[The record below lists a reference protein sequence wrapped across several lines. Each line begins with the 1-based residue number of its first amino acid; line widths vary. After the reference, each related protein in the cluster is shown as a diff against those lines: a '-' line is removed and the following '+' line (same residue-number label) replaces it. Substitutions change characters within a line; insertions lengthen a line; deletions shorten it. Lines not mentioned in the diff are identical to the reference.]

1 MLDTLLVQYNPDGSI
16 IYDNNIILSAGSSG
30 RLPFSYVEL
39 DLDYC
44 TNMFGTSPCTATDS
58 GDAKC
63 FNTFATCKDTA
74 NFSRAT
80 RTYRF
85 CSTSGGKVPVGLDA
99 IPCLV
104 GINITPAV
112 IDAGKGLGLRASCE
126 ITLRDFPH
134 SDIRIDLYVDGRTYI
149 PINQG
154 SFFGKFKARN
164 PYYNGR
170 VMRVYSGYLADDG
183 SFDILNF
190 EKRTYFLDGFDGID
204 ANGIVKITAKDILK
218 LAGDDRSVCPKPSVG
233 KINADINNSATTA
246 TLTPTGVGALDYP
259 ASGYIRIGSEV
270 CSFTRSGDVLT
281 IARGKKGTS
290 AVEHKLGDTV
300 QLCKEISG
308 ETVQNIVYDLLV
320 NFCGVYSGYL
330 DLINWNAEQTAYLTR
345 LYSALI
351 TAPTGVS
358 KLLTELCEQVG
369 ILLFWDEVKEKLI
382 LKSVRPNSLSETV
395 TDLTADYH
403 LLADSLK
410 LKDLNDE
417 RVNEA
422 WIYYGL
428 IDFTKNLEEEAN
440 YKLLYVAANVSD
452 QSTNK
457 NRDVRIK
464 KIFSRW
470 ITETASNAATELAQK
485 YLERYAVAPIEAN
498 FNLDAKDG
506 SLALADFVRINS
518 RQYQDF
524 YGNNQD
530 LLLQIVKRKE
540 ALVGT
545 TWAFTA
551 RQFAFSSNAN
561 PDRLVDIAVDT
572 LDLDLKAA
580 HDEQYAPARSGDVV
594 TITIKSGV
602 LVTASSTSLYALTNP
617 STWASGVI
625 VKLVIESGAIVAGR
639 GGDGGR
645 GGKVVV
651 LDSGGSPVASP
662 TMTDGFDGL
671 NGGRALLI
679 SYPLS
684 IVNNGVITV
693 GGGGGGGSGA
703 GWGSYFGARA
713 QSGNG
718 GGGGWPFGAA
728 GAAGQIAYDDSS
740 QADFSYSDGYTCY
753 SHSGNFGY
761 MSTSSAAQAHGGAY
775 RLNQA
780 DPYFGDGWASSDA
793 GGDGGNTLITQAS
806 DGGGSATAFGNMP
819 LTTSGGD
826 GGDAGDYYLVGNSY
840 VTWIAT
846 GTRYGAIV

>member
-16 IYDNNIILSAGSSG
+16 IYDNNVLLSAGSAG
-30 RLPFSYVEL
+30 RQPFSYVEL
-39 DLDYC
+39 DMDFC
-44 TNMFGTSPCTATDS
+44 ANVFGTAPCTATGS

-63 FNTFATCKDTA
+63 FNTFISCLDTP
-74 NFSRAT
+74 NFNNT
-80 RTYRF
+80 VKTYRF
-85 CSTSGGKVPVGLDA
+85 CATSSGKVPVGLDA

-112 IDAGKGLGLRASCE
+112 IDAGKGLGLRAQCE

-134 SDIRIDLYVDGRTYI
+134 SDIRIDPYVDGRTYI

-170 VMRVYSGYLADDG
+170 VMRVYSGYLEDDG
-183 SFDILNF
+183 SFDISNF

-233 KINADINNSATTA
+233 KINADITNSATTA
-246 TLTPTGVGALDYP
+246 TLTPSGVGALDYP

-281 IARGKKGTS
+281 LVRGLKGTS

-300 QLCKEISG
+300 QLCKNIAG
-308 ETVQNIVYDLLV
+308 QKVQDIVYDLLV
-320 NFCGVYSGYL
+320 NFCGVDGSYA

-351 TAPTGVS
+351 TAPVGVS

-369 ILLFWDEVKEKLI
+369 FLLFWDEINEKII
-382 LKSVRPNSLSETV
+382 LKSVRPNSSTETV
-395 TDLTADYH
+395 TDLTANYH

-417 RVNEA
+417 RVNEV
-422 WIYYGL
+422 WVYYGL
-428 IDFTKNLEEEAN
+428 IDFTKNLEEESN
-440 YKLLYVAANVSD
+440 YKLLYVGANVSD

-470 ITETASNAATELAQK
+470 ITETASNAAIELAQK
-485 YLERYAVAPIEAN
+485 YLGRYTLAPIEAN

-540 ALVGT
+540 VLVGT

-551 RQFAFSSNAN
+551 RQFAFSSNGN

-572 LDLDLKAA
+572 WDLDLKAA
-580 HDEQYAPARSGDVV
+580 HDEQHSPASAGDIVIV
-594 TITIKSGV
+594 TIKAGV
-602 LVTASSTSLYALTNP
+602 RVTASSTSLYALTNP
-617 STWASGVI
+617 STWAAGVI
-625 VKLVIESGAIVAGR
+625 VRLVIEPGAIVAGIAGNGAGHSLTIPYDYDATN
-639 GGDGGR
+639 GGD
-645 GGKVVV
+645 
-651 LDSGGSPVASP
+651 
-662 TMTDGFDGL
+662 
-671 NGGRALLI
+671 ALLADFPI
-679 SYPLS
+679 SIENLG
-684 IVNNGVITV
+684 II
-693 GGGGGGGSGA
+693 GGGGGGGGR
-703 GWGSYFGARA
+703 GD
-713 QSGNG
+713 G
-718 GGGGWPFGAA
+718 GGGGGAPY
-728 GAAGQIAYDDSS
+728 GIGGGNLVGLGTPSTNGGLTTGGTGGIYIPGQY
-740 QADFSYSDGYTCY
+740 
-753 SHSGNFGY
+753 
-761 MSTSSAAQAHGGAY
+761 
-775 RLNQA
+775 
-780 DPYFGDGWASSDA
+780 
-793 GGDGGNTLITQAS
+793 GGDGGGLGVNGQ
-806 DGGGSATAFGNMP
+806 DGVSSYGYTTGG
-819 LTTSGGD
+819 L
-826 GGDAGDYYLVGNSY
+826 AGDCIHGNSFI
-840 VTWIAT
+840 TWVAT

>member
-16 IYDNNIILSAGSSG
+16 IYDNNVLLSAGSAG
-30 RLPFSYVEL
+30 RQPFSYVEL
-39 DLDYC
+39 DMDFC
-44 TNMFGTSPCTATDS
+44 ANVFGTAPCTATGS

-63 FNTFATCKDTA
+63 FNTFISCLDTP
-74 NFSRAT
+74 NFNNT
-80 RTYRF
+80 VKTYRF
-85 CSTSGGKVPVGLDA
+85 CATSSGKVPVGLDA

-112 IDAGKGLGLRASCE
+112 IDAGEGLGLRAQCE

-134 SDIRIDLYVDGRTYI
+134 SDIRIDPYVDGRTYI

-170 VMRVYSGYLADDG
+170 VMRVYSGYLEDDG
-183 SFDILNF
+183 SFDISNF

-233 KINADINNSATTA
+233 KINADITNSATTA
-246 TLTPTGVGALDYP
+246 TLTPSGVGALDYP

-281 IARGKKGTS
+281 IARGKKGTI

-300 QLCKEISG
+300 QLCKNIAG
-308 ETVQNIVYDLLV
+308 QKVQDIVYDLLV
-320 NFCGVYSGYL
+320 NFCGVDGSYA

-351 TAPTGVS
+351 TAPVGVS

-369 ILLFWDEVKEKLI
+369 FLLFWDEINEKII
-382 LKSVRPNSLSETV
+382 LKSVRPNSSTETV
-395 TDLTADYH
+395 TDLTANYH

-417 RVNEA
+417 RVNEV
-422 WIYYGL
+422 WVYYGL
-428 IDFTKNLEEEAN
+428 IDFTKNLEEESN
-440 YKLLYVAANVSD
+440 YKLLYVGANVSD

-470 ITETASNAATELAQK
+470 ITETASNAAIELAQK
-485 YLERYAVAPIEAN
+485 YLGRYTLAPIEAN

-540 ALVGT
+540 VLVGT

-551 RQFAFSSNAN
+551 RQFAFSSNGN

-580 HDEQYAPARSGDVV
+580 HDEQHSPASAGDIVIV
-594 TITIKSGV
+594 TIKAGV
-602 LVTASSTSLYALTNP
+602 RVTASSTSLYALTNP
-617 STWASGVI
+617 STWAAGV
-625 VKLVIESGAIVAGR
+625 VVRLVIEPGAIVAGR

-645 GGKVVV
+645 GGYAYTVWSEANEYTILYYGDGEDGEK
-651 LDSGGSPVASP
+651 GGS
-662 TMTDGFDGL
+662 
-671 NGGRALLI
+671 ALHAQ
-679 SYPLS
+679 YPLS
-684 IVNNGVITV
+684 IENNGSIFV
-693 GGGGGGGSGA
+693 GGGGGGGSGGLITFSLA
-703 GWGSYFGARA
+703 GWGSV
-713 QSGNG
+713 SGCG
-718 GGGGWPFGAA
+718 GGGAWPLGSGGLFGRIDSTGTLSADYVDYR
-728 GAAGQIAYDDSS
+728 GNDMYVGNSGQDASVS
-740 QADFSYSDGYTCY
+740 T
-753 SHSGNFGY
+753 FGV
-761 MSTSSAAQAHGGAY
+761 GGVSRSVGVY
-775 RLNQA
+775 VT
-780 DPYFGDGWASSDA
+780 GE
-793 GGDGGNTLITQAS
+793 GGDGGDYDTCSQ
-806 DGGGSATAFGNMP
+806 G
-819 LTTSGGD
+819 SGGNSWSGAFQVYPGNAGN
-826 GGDAGDYYLVGNSY
+826 GGDAGDYAINGNSY
-840 VTWIAT
+840 ITWVAT
-846 GTRYGAIV
+846 GTRYGVIV

>member
-16 IYDNNIILSAGSSG
+16 IYDNNVLLSAGSAG
-30 RLPFSYVEL
+30 RQPFSYVEL
-39 DLDYC
+39 DMDFC
-44 TNMFGTSPCTATDS
+44 ANVFGTAPCTATGS

-63 FNTFATCKDTA
+63 FNTFISCQDQT
-74 NFSRAT
+74 NFSNT
-80 RTYRF
+80 VKTYRF

-112 IDAGKGLGLRASCE
+112 IDAGKGLGLRAQCE

-134 SDIRIDLYVDGRTYI
+134 SDIRIDPYVDGRTYI

-170 VMRVYSGYLADDG
+170 VMRVYSGYLEDDG
-183 SFDILNF
+183 SFDISNF

-233 KINADINNSATTA
+233 KINADINNSATTI
-246 TLTPTGVGALDYP
+246 TLTPSGVGALDYP

-270 CSFTRSGDVLT
+270 CSFTRSSDVLT
-281 IARGKKGTS
+281 IVRGLKGT
-290 AVEHKLGDTV
+290 AATTHKLGDTV
-300 QLCKEISG
+300 QLCKDIVG
-308 ETVQNIVYDLLV
+308 QTVQDIVYDLLV
-320 NFCGVYSGYL
+320 NYCGVDSGY
-330 DLINWNAEQTAYLTR
+330 INMADWNAEQTAYLTR

-351 TAPTGVS
+351 TAPVGVS

-369 ILLFWDEVKEKLI
+369 ILLFWDEINEELI
-382 LKSVRPNSLSETV
+382 LKSVRPNSVSETV

-410 LKDLNDE
+410 LKDLNDD
-417 RVNEA
+417 RVNEV
-422 WIYYGL
+422 WVYYGL
-428 IDFTKNLEEEAN
+428 IDFTKNLEEESN
-440 YKLLYVAANVSD
+440 YKLLYVGANVSD

-470 ITETASNAATELAQK
+470 IIETASRAAVELAQK
-485 YLERYAVAPIEAN
+485 YLERYALAPVEAN

-524 YGNNQD
+524 YGNNLD
-530 LLLQIVKRKE
+530 LLMQITKRKE

-561 PDRLVDIAVDT
+561 PDRIVDIAVDT
-572 LDLDLKAA
+572 WDLDLKAA
-580 HDEQYAPARSGDVV
+580 HDDIYSPASAGDIVIV
-594 TITIKSGV
+594 TIKAGV
-602 LVTASSTSLYALTNP
+602 LVSASTTSLYALTNP
-617 STWASGVI
+617 STWAAGVI
-625 VKLVIESGAIVAGR
+625 VRLVIEPGAIVAGR

-645 GGKVVV
+645 GGYAYTVWSEANKYTIINY
-651 LDSGGSPVASP
+651 DDGEDGEKGGS
-662 TMTDGFDGL
+662 
-671 NGGRALLI
+671 ALHAQ
-679 SYPLS
+679 YPLS
-684 IVNNGVITV
+684 IENNGSIFV
-693 GGGGGGGSGA
+693 GGGGGGGSGGLITFSLA
-703 GWGSYFGARA
+703 GWEAV
-713 QSGNG
+713 SGCG
-718 GGGGWPFGAA
+718 GGGAWPLGSGGLFGRIDSTGTLSADYVDYR
-728 GAAGQIAYDDSS
+728 GNEMYVGNSGQDASVS
-740 QADFSYSDGYTCY
+740 T
-753 SHSGNFGY
+753 FGVGGV
-761 MSTSSAAQAHGGAY
+761 SRNVHGGVHVT
-775 RLNQA
+775 
-780 DPYFGDGWASSDA
+780 GE
-793 GGDGGNTLITQAS
+793 
-806 DGGGSATAFGNMP
+806 
-819 LTTSGGD
+819 GGD
-826 GGDAGDYYLVGNSY
+826 GGDYDTGSQGSGANSWSGAFQVYAGNAGNGGNAGDYAVNGNSY
-840 VTWIAT
+840 ITWVAT

>member
-16 IYDNNIILSAGSSG
+16 IYDNNISTGSSG
-30 RLPFSYVEL
+30 RQPFSYVEL
-39 DLDYC
+39 DMDFC
-44 TNMFGTSPCTATDS
+44 TNVFSTSPCTATGS

-63 FNTFATCKDTA
+63 FNTFISCLDTP
-74 NFSRAT
+74 NFNNT
-80 RTYRF
+80 VKTYRF

-134 SDIRIDLYVDGRTYI
+134 SDIRIDPYVDGRTYI

-204 ANGIVKITAKDILK
+204 ASGIVKITAKDILK

-233 KINADINNSATTA
+233 KINADINNSATTV
-246 TLTPTGVGALDYP
+246 TMTPTGVGALDYP

-281 IARGKKGTS
+281 IVRGLKGT
-290 AVEHKLGDTV
+290 AATEHKSGDTV
-300 QLCKEISG
+300 QLCQEYAG
-308 ETVQNIVYDLLV
+308 QTVQNIVYDLLV
-320 NFCGVYSGYL
+320 NFCGIDGGYL

-369 ILLFWDEVKEKLI
+369 FLLFWDEVKEKLI
-382 LKSVRPNSLSETV
+382 LKSVRPNSASETV

-428 IDFTKNLEEEAN
+428 IDFTKNLEEESN
-440 YKLLYVAANVSD
+440 YKLLYVGANVSD

-470 ITETASNAATELAQK
+470 ITETASNAAIELAQK
-485 YLERYAVAPIEAN
+485 YLGRYAVAPIEAN

-551 RQFAFSSNAN
+551 RQFAFSSNGN
-561 PDRLVDIAVDT
+561 PDRIVDIAVDT

-580 HDEQYAPARSGDVV
+580 HDALYSPAISGDVV
-594 TITIKSGV
+594 IVTIKAGV
-602 LVTASSTSLYALTNP
+602 LVSASTTSLYALTNP
-617 STWASGVI
+617 STWAAGVI
-625 VKLVIESGAIVAGR
+625 VKLVIESGAIVAGL

-645 GGKVVV
+645 GGYAYTVWSEANEYTIVYYGDGEDGEK
-651 LDSGGSPVASP
+651 GGS
-662 TMTDGFDGL
+662 
-671 NGGRALLI
+671 ALHAQ
-679 SYPLS
+679 YPLS
-684 IVNNGVITV
+684 IENNGSIFV
-693 GGGGGGGSGA
+693 GGGGGGGSGGLITFSA
-703 GWGSYFGARA
+703 AAWRSLSGS
-713 QSGNG
+713 G
-718 GGGGWPFGAA
+718 GGGGWPLGSGGLWGKIDSTGTISADYANAYTDDMYVGNSGQDASLSTFG
-728 GAAGQIAYDDSS
+728 
-740 QADFSYSDGYTCY
+740 T
-753 SHSGNFGY
+753 
-761 MSTSSAAQAHGGAY
+761 GGAS
-775 RLNQA
+775 R
-780 DPYFGDGWASSDA
+780 DISGSIIGA
-793 GGDGGNTLITQAS
+793 GGTGGDYDTGS
-806 DGGGSATAFGNMP
+806 GGSGANSWSGAFQVYNGNA
-819 LTTSGGD
+819 GN
-826 GGDAGDYYLVGNSY
+826 GGDAGDYAVNGNSY
-840 VTWIAT
+840 ITWVAT

>member
-1 MLDTLLVQYNPDGSI
+1 MDFCANV
-16 IYDNNIILSAGSSG
+16 
-30 RLPFSYVEL
+30 
-39 DLDYC
+39 
-44 TNMFGTSPCTATDS
+44 FGTAPCTATGS

-63 FNTFATCKDTA
+63 FNTFISCLDTP
-74 NFSRAT
+74 NFNNT
-80 RTYRF
+80 VKTYRF
-85 CSTSGGKVPVGLDA
+85 CATSSGKVPVGLDA

-112 IDAGKGLGLRASCE
+112 IDAGKGLGLRAQCE

-134 SDIRIDLYVDGRTYI
+134 SDIRIDPYVDGRTYI

-170 VMRVYSGYLADDG
+170 VMRVYSGYLEDDG

-233 KINADINNSATTA
+233 KINADINNSATTI

-270 CSFTRSGDVLT
+270 CSFTRSSDVLT
-281 IARGKKGTS
+281 IVRGLKGT
-290 AVEHKLGDTV
+290 AATTHKLGDTV
-300 QLCKEISG
+300 QLCKDIVG
-308 ETVQNIVYDLLV
+308 QTVQDIVYDLLV
-320 NFCGVYSGYL
+320 NYCGVDSGY
-330 DLINWNAEQTAYLTR
+330 INMADWNAEQTAYLTR

-351 TAPTGVS
+351 TAPTGAS

-369 ILLFWDEVKEKLI
+369 ILLFWDEVNEELI
-382 LKSVRPNSLSETV
+382 LKSVRPNSVSETV

-417 RVNEA
+417 RVNET

-428 IDFTKNLEEEAN
+428 IDFTKNLEEESN
-440 YKLLYVAANVSD
+440 YKLLYVGANVSD

-470 ITETASNAATELAQK
+470 ITETASNAAIELAQK
-485 YLERYAVAPIEAN
+485 YLERYTLAPIEAN

-540 ALVGT
+540 VLVGT

-551 RQFAFSSNAN
+551 RQFAFSSNGN
-561 PDRLVDIAVDT
+561 PDRIVDIAVDT

-580 HDEQYAPARSGDVV
+580 HDALYSPAISGDVV
-594 TITIKSGV
+594 IVTIKAGV
-602 LVTASSTSLYALTNP
+602 LVSASTTSLYALTNP
-617 STWASGVI
+617 STWAAGVI
-625 VKLVIESGAIVAGR
+625 VRLVIESGAIVVGR

-645 GGKVVV
+645 GGYAYTVWSEANEYTITYYDDGEDGEK
-651 LDSGGSPVASP
+651 GGS
-662 TMTDGFDGL
+662 
-671 NGGRALLI
+671 ALHAQ
-679 SYPLS
+679 YPLS
-684 IVNNGVITV
+684 IENNGSIFV
-693 GGGGGGGSGA
+693 GGGGGGGSGGLITFSLA
-703 GWGSYFGARA
+703 GWGAV
-713 QSGNG
+713 SGCG
-718 GGGGWPFGAA
+718 GGGAWPLGSGGLWGRIDSTGTLSADYVDAYGNDMYVGNSGQDASVSTFGV
-728 GAAGQIAYDDSS
+728 
-740 QADFSYSDGYTCY
+740 
-753 SHSGNFGY
+753 
-761 MSTSSAAQAHGGAY
+761 GGVS
-775 RLNQA
+775 RSVGV
-780 DPYFGDGWASSDA
+780 FVTGE
-793 GGDGGNTLITQAS
+793 GGDGGDYDT
-806 DGGGSATAFGNMP
+806 GSQG
-819 LTTSGGD
+819 SGGNSWSGAFQVYPGNPGN
-826 GGDAGDYYLVGNSY
+826 GGDAGDYAVNGNSY
-840 VTWIAT
+840 ITWIAT

>member
-1 MLDTLLVQYNPDGSI
+1 MTANRQ
-16 IYDNNIILSAGSSG
+16 
-30 RLPFSYVEL
+30 PFSYAEL

-44 TNMFGTSPCTATDS
+44 ANVFGTSPCTATGS

-63 FNTFATCKDTA
+63 FNTFISCQDTP
-74 NFSRAT
+74 NFNNT
-80 RTYRF
+80 VKTYRF

-104 GINITPAV
+104 GINVTPAV

-134 SDIRIDLYVDGRTYI
+134 SDIRIDPYVDGRTYI

-170 VMRVYSGYLADDG
+170 VMRVYSGYLEDDG
-183 SFDILNF
+183 SFDISNF

-233 KINADINNSATTA
+233 KINADISNSATTA

-270 CSFTRSGDVLT
+270 CSFTRSSDVLT
-281 IARGKKGTS
+281 IVRGLKGTS
-290 AVEHKLGDTV
+290 ATEHKLGDTV
-300 QLCKEISG
+300 QLCKEYVG
-308 ETVQNIVYDLLV
+308 QTVQDIVYDLLV
-320 NFCGVYSGYL
+320 NFCGVDSGY
-330 DLINWNAEQTAYLTR
+330 INMADWDAEQTAYLTR
-345 LYSALI
+345 LYSALL

-369 ILLFWDEVKEKLI
+369 ILLFWDEVNEELI
-382 LKSVRPNSLSETV
+382 LKSVRPNSVSETV

-417 RVNEA
+417 RVNET

-428 IDFTKNLEEEAN
+428 IDFTKNLEEESN
-440 YKLLYVAANVSD
+440 YKLLYVGANVSD

-551 RQFAFSSNAN
+551 RQFAFSSSAVVPRN
-561 PDRLVDIAVDT
+561 VDIAVNT
-572 LDLDLKAA
+572 VDLDLKAA
-580 HDEQYAPARSGDVV
+580 HDESYSPASSGDVV

-602 LVTASSTSLYALTNP
+602 LVTASTTSLYAITNP
-617 STWASGVI
+617 NTWAAGVI
-625 VKLVIESGAIVAGR
+625 VRLVIESGAIVAGR

-645 GGKVVV
+645 GGYAYTEGTGPTVVYYG
-651 LDSGGSPVASP
+651 DGDDGEKGGS
-662 TMTDGFDGL
+662 
-671 NGGRALLI
+671 ALHI
-679 SYPLS
+679 QFALS
-684 IVNNGVITV
+684 IENNGSIFV
-693 GGGGGGGSGA
+693 GGGGGGGSGGLITFSAA
-703 GWGSYFGARA
+703 GWRSLSGS
-713 QSGNG
+713 G
-718 GGGGWPFGAA
+718 GGGAWP
-728 GAAGQIAYDDSS
+728 
-740 QADFSYSDGYTCY
+740 
-753 SHSGNFGY
+753 
-761 MSTSSAAQAHGGAY
+761 
-775 RLNQA
+775 L
-780 DPYFGDGWASSDA
+780 
-793 GGDGGNTLITQAS
+793 GDGGLWGRIDSTGTISADYANAYSDDMYVGNSGQDASLSTFGTGGASRDISGLIIGA
-806 DGGGSATAFGNMP
+806 GGT
-819 LTTSGGD
+819 GGD
-826 GGDAGDYYLVGNSY
+826 YDTGSSGSGANSWSGAFQFYPGNAGNGGDAGDYAVNGNSY
-840 VTWIAT
+840 ITWVAT

>member
-30 RLPFSYVEL
+30 RQPFSYVEL
-39 DLDYC
+39 DLDFC
-44 TNMFGTSPCTATDS
+44 ANVFGSAPCTAS
-58 GDAKC
+58 GTGNAKC
-63 FNTFATCKDTA
+63 FNTFISCLDTA
-74 NFSRAT
+74 NFSST
-80 RTYRF
+80 VKTYRF
-85 CSTSGGKVPVGLDA
+85 CSISGGKVPVGLDA

-134 SDIRIDLYVDGRTYI
+134 SDIRIDPYVDGRTYI

-204 ANGIVKITAKDILK
+204 ASGIVKITAKDILK

-233 KINADINNSATTA
+233 KINADINNSATTV
-246 TLTPTGVGALDYP
+246 TMTPTGVGALDYP

-281 IARGKKGTS
+281 IVRGLKGT
-290 AVEHKLGDTV
+290 AATEHKSGDTV
-300 QLCKEISG
+300 QLCQEYAG
-308 ETVQNIVYDLLV
+308 QTVQNIVYDLLV
-320 NFCGVYSGYL
+320 NFCGIDGGYL

-345 LYSALI
+345 LYSALL

-369 ILLFWDEVKEKLI
+369 ILLFWDEVNEKLI

-428 IDFTKNLEEEAN
+428 IDFTKNLEEESN
-440 YKLLYVAANVSD
+440 YKLLYVGANVSD

-457 NRDVRIK
+457 NRDIRIK

-470 ITETASNAATELAQK
+470 IIETAKSAARELANK
-485 YLERYAVAPIEAN
+485 YLERFAVAPVEVN
-498 FNLDAKDG
+498 FSLDAKDG

-551 RQFAFSSNAN
+551 RQFAFSNGYEPRDVYISAN
-561 PDRLVDIAVDT
+561 KFDLNLKTEHDLQYGTPASAGDIVNIII
-572 LDLDLKAA
+572 
-580 HDEQYAPARSGDVV
+580 E
-594 TITIKSGV
+594 SGV
-602 LVTASSTSLYALTNP
+602 LVSSTSTATYALVNP
-617 STWASGVI
+617 NTWASGVI
-625 VKLVIESGAIVAGR
+625 INLIIESGAIVAGR
-639 GGDGGR
+639 GGTGGTGSIYGSGNGSNGNDGG
-645 GGKVVV
+645 VAF
-651 LDSGGSPVASP
+651 LMQSP
-662 TMTDGFDGL
+662 
-671 NGGRALLI
+671 I
-679 SYPLS
+679 S
-684 IVNNGVITV
+684 VENNGVISGGA
-693 GGGGGGGSGA
+693 GGGGGGGGGKDGFLA
-703 GWGSYFGARA
+703 GLGG
-713 QSGNG
+713 G
-718 GGGGWPFGAA
+718 GGGGWPYGSGGLGGDYGYGA
-728 GAAGQIAYDDSS
+728 
-740 QADFSYSDGYTCY
+740 
-753 SHSGNFGY
+753 SGNDGSIA
-761 MSTSSAAQAHGGAY
+761 STNGGA
-775 RLNQA
+775 
-780 DPYFGDGWASSDA
+780 GGA
-793 GGDGGNTLITQAS
+793 GGRS
-806 DGGGSATAFGNMP
+806 S
-819 LTTSGGD
+819 SGGD
-826 GGDAGDYYLVGNSY
+826 FGQGGAGGTGGDIGQIGLVGGTGAGEDFGFGGTGGALGDAIHGNSY
-840 VTWIAT
+840 ITWITT

>member
-30 RLPFSYVEL
+30 RQPFSYVEL
-39 DLDYC
+39 DMDFC
-44 TNMFGTSPCTATDS
+44 TNVFSTSPCTATGS

-63 FNTFATCKDTA
+63 FNTFISCQDTP
-74 NFSRAT
+74 NFNNT
-80 RTYRF
+80 VKTYRF

-134 SDIRIDLYVDGRTYI
+134 SDIRIDPYVDGRTYI

-170 VMRVYSGYLADDG
+170 VMRVYSGYLSSDG
-183 SFDILNF
+183 SFNIANF

-204 ANGIVKITAKDILK
+204 ASGIVKITAKDILK

-259 ASGYIRIGSEV
+259 SSGYIRIGSEV

-281 IARGKKGTS
+281 IVRGLKGT
-290 AVEHKLGDTV
+290 AATEHKSGDTV
-300 QLCKEISG
+300 QLCQEYAG
-308 ETVQNIVYDLLV
+308 QTVQNIVYDLLV
-320 NFCGVYSGYL
+320 NFCGIDGGYL

-369 ILLFWDEVKEKLI
+369 FLLFWDEVNEKLI

-428 IDFTKNLEEEAN
+428 IDFTKNLEEESN
-440 YKLLYVAANVSD
+440 YKLLYVGANVSD

-470 ITETASNAATELAQK
+470 ITETASSAARELSQK

-524 YGNNQD
+524 YGNNLD
-530 LLLQIVKRKE
+530 LLMQITKRKE

-551 RQFAFSSNAN
+551 RQFAFSSNGN
-561 PDRLVDIAVDT
+561 PDRIVDIAVDT
-572 LDLDLKAA
+572 WDLDLKAA
-580 HDEQYAPARSGDVV
+580 HDDIYSPASAGDIVIV
-594 TITIKSGV
+594 TIKAGV
-602 LVTASSTSLYALTNP
+602 LVSASTTSLYALTNP
-617 STWASGVI
+617 NTWAAGVVI
-625 VKLVIESGAIVAGR
+625 RLVIESGAIVAGR

-645 GGKVVV
+645 GGYAYTVWSEANEYTVVYYG
-651 LDSGGSPVASP
+651 DGEDGEKGGS
-662 TMTDGFDGL
+662 
-671 NGGRALLI
+671 ALHAQ
-679 SYPLS
+679 YPLS
-684 IVNNGVITV
+684 IENNGSIFV
-693 GGGGGGGSGA
+693 GGGGGGGSGGLITFSA
-703 GWGSYFGARA
+703 AAWRSLSGS
-713 QSGNG
+713 G
-718 GGGGWPFGAA
+718 GGGAWPLGSGGLWGKIDSTGTISADYANAYTDDMYVGNSGQDASLSTFG
-728 GAAGQIAYDDSS
+728 
-740 QADFSYSDGYTCY
+740 T
-753 SHSGNFGY
+753 
-761 MSTSSAAQAHGGAY
+761 GGAS
-775 RLNQA
+775 RDISGSIIGA
-780 DPYFGDGWASSDA
+780 GGA
-793 GGDGGNTLITQAS
+793 GGDYDT
-806 DGGGSATAFGNMP
+806 GSI
-819 LTTSGGD
+819 GGD
-826 GGDAGDYYLVGNSY
+826 GNGWTGAFQVYNGIAGNGGDAGDYAVNGNSY
-840 VTWIAT
+840 ITWVET

>member
-16 IYDNNIILSAGSSG
+16 IYDNNALLSAGSAG
-30 RLPFSYVEL
+30 RQPFSYVEL
-39 DLDYC
+39 DMDFC
-44 TNMFGTSPCTATDS
+44 ANVFGTSPCTATGS

-63 FNTFATCKDTA
+63 FNTFISCLDTP
-74 NFSRAT
+74 NFNNT
-80 RTYRF
+80 VKTYRF
-85 CSTSGGKVPVGLDA
+85 CATSSGKVPVGLDA

-112 IDAGKGLGLRASCE
+112 IDTGKGLGLRAQCE

-134 SDIRIDLYVDGRTYI
+134 SDIRIDPYVDGRTYI

-170 VMRVYSGYLADDG
+170 VMRVYSGYLEDDG
-183 SFDILNF
+183 SFDISNF

-233 KINADINNSATTA
+233 KINADINNSATTI
-246 TLTPTGVGALDYP
+246 TLTPSGVGALDYP

-281 IARGKKGTS
+281 LVRGLKGTS
-290 AVEHKLGDTV
+290 AVGHKLGDTV
-300 QLCKEISG
+300 QLCKSITG
-308 ETVQNIVYDLLV
+308 QKVQDIVYDLLV
-320 NFCGVYSGYL
+320 NFCGVNASY
-330 DLINWNAEQTAYLTR
+330 INMADWNAEQTAYLTR

-351 TAPTGVS
+351 TAPTGAS

-369 ILLFWDEVKEKLI
+369 ILLFWDEVSEELI
-382 LKSVRPNSLSETV
+382 LKSVRPNSVSETV

-417 RVNEA
+417 RVNEV
-422 WIYYGL
+422 WVYYGL
-428 IDFTKNLEEEAN
+428 IDFTKNLEEESN
-440 YKLLYVAANVSD
+440 YKLLYVGANVSD

-485 YLERYAVAPIEAN
+485 YLERYALAPVEAN

-540 ALVGT
+540 VLVGT

-551 RQFAFSSNAN
+551 RQFAFSSNGN

-572 LDLDLKAA
+572 WDLDLKAA
-580 HDEQYAPARSGDVV
+580 HDEHHSPAISGDVV
-594 TITIKSGV
+594 IVTIKAGV
-602 LVTASSTSLYALTNP
+602 FVSASDTSLYALTNP
-617 STWASGVI
+617 STWAAGVI
-625 VKLVIESGAIVAGR
+625 VRLVIEPGAIVAGR
-639 GGDGGR
+639 GGDGGD
-645 GGKVVV
+645 GGIVFGSTVAPTAGDDGGNSI
-651 LDSGGSPVASP
+651 LAAYAISIDNGGIISGGS
-662 TMTDGFDGL
+662 
-671 NGGRALLI
+671 
-679 SYPLS
+679 
-684 IVNNGVITV
+684 
-693 GGGGGGGSGA
+693 GGGGGSG
-703 GWGSYFGARA
+703 GAVSRSFA
-713 QSGNG
+713 KIVYCDGAG
-718 GGGGWPFGAA
+718 GGGGWPYGVA
-728 GAAGQIAYDDSS
+728 GASTLTTSGGTVISGGLTNATNATKTINGTGGNGAVVNK
-740 QADFSYSDGYTCY
+740 SYV
-753 SHSGNFGY
+753 
-761 MSTSSAAQAHGGAY
+761 
-775 RLNQA
+775 
-780 DPYFGDGWASSDA
+780 GD
-793 GGDGGNTLITQAS
+793 GGDGGNSYAQNGAAGADAAIIGNNGGTGLAQTGAN
-806 DGGGSATAFGNMP
+806 GGSA
-819 LTTSGGD
+819 GD
-826 GGDAGDYYLVGNSY
+826 CIHGNSFI
-840 VTWIAT
+840 TWVAT

>member
-16 IYDNNIILSAGSSG
+16 IYDNNVLLSAGSAG
-30 RLPFSYVEL
+30 RQPFSYVEL
-39 DLDYC
+39 DMDFC
-44 TNMFGTSPCTATDS
+44 ANVFGTSPCTATGS

-63 FNTFATCKDTA
+63 FNTFISCQDTP
-74 NFSRAT
+74 NFNNT
-80 RTYRF
+80 VKTYRF

-99 IPCLV
+99 IPCLT

-134 SDIRIDLYVDGRTYI
+134 SDIRIDPYVDGRTYI

-170 VMRVYSGYLADDG
+170 VMRVYSGYLSSDG
-183 SFDILNF
+183 SFNIANF

-204 ANGIVKITAKDILK
+204 ASGIVKITAKDILK

-233 KINADINNSATTA
+233 KINADINNSATTI
-246 TLTPTGVGALDYP
+246 TLTPSGVGALDYP

-270 CSFTRSGDVLT
+270 CSFTRSSDVLT

-290 AVEHKLGDTV
+290 ATEHKLGDTV

-308 ETVQNIVYDLLV
+308 ETVQDIVYDLLV
-320 NFCGVYSGYL
+320 NFCGVNSSY
-330 DLINWNAEQTAYLTR
+330 INMTDWNAEQTAYLTR
-345 LYSALI
+345 LYSALL

-369 ILLFWDEVKEKLI
+369 ILLFWDEVNEELI
-382 LKSVRPNSLSETV
+382 LKSVRPNSVSETV
-395 TDLTADYH
+395 TDLTSDYH

-417 RVNEA
+417 RVNEV
-422 WIYYGL
+422 WVYYGL

-440 YKLLYVAANVSD
+440 YKLLYVGANVSD

-470 ITETASNAATELAQK
+470 ITETASSAATELAQK
-485 YLERYAVAPIEAN
+485 YLERYALAPIEAN

-524 YGNNQD
+524 YGQNLD
-530 LLLQIVKRKE
+530 LLMQITKRKE

-551 RQFAFSSNAN
+551 RQFAFSSNSN
-561 PDRLVDIAVDT
+561 PNRPVDISVDT

-580 HDEQYAPARSGDVV
+580 HDLLYSPASSGDIVVV
-594 TITIKSGV
+594 TIKAGV
-602 LVTASSTSLYALTNP
+602 LVTASAASLYALTNP
-617 STWASGVI
+617 STWAAGVI
-625 VKLVIESGAIVAGR
+625 VRLVIESGAIVAGR

-645 GGKVVV
+645 GGYAYTEGTSPTVVYYG
-651 LDSGGSPVASP
+651 DGEDGEKGGSA
-662 TMTDGFDGL
+662 L
-671 NGGRALLI
+671 RAQ
-679 SYPLS
+679 YPLS
-684 IVNNGVITV
+684 IENNGSIFV
-693 GGGGGGGSGA
+693 GGGGGGGSGGLITFSAA
-703 GWGSYFGARA
+703 GWRSLSGSGGGGAWPL
-713 QSGNG
+713 GNG
-718 GGGGWPFGAA
+718 GLWGK
-728 GAAGQIAYDDSS
+728 IDSTGTIS
-740 QADFSYSDGYTCY
+740 ADYANAYSDDMYVGN
-753 SHSGNFGY
+753 SGQDASLSTFGTGGASRDISGLIIGAGGTGGDY
-761 MSTSSAAQAHGGAY
+761 DTSSSGSGANSWSGAFQFY
-775 RLNQA
+775 PGN
-780 DPYFGDGWASSDA
+780 A
-793 GGDGGNTLITQAS
+793 GN
-806 DGGGSATAFGNMP
+806 
-819 LTTSGGD
+819 
-826 GGDAGDYYLVGNSY
+826 GGDAGDYAVNGNSY
-840 VTWIAT
+840 ITWVAT

>member
-16 IYDNNIILSAGSSG
+16 IYDNNVLLSAGSAG
-30 RLPFSYVEL
+30 RQPFSYVEL
-39 DLDYC
+39 DMDFC
-44 TNMFGTSPCTATDS
+44 ANVFGTAPCTATGS

-63 FNTFATCKDTA
+63 FNTFISCQDQT
-74 NFSRAT
+74 NFSNT
-80 RTYRF
+80 VKTYRF

-112 IDAGKGLGLRASCE
+112 IDAGKGLGLRAQCE

-134 SDIRIDLYVDGRTYI
+134 SDIRIDPYVDGRTYI

-170 VMRVYSGYLADDG
+170 VMRVYSGYLEDDG
-183 SFDILNF
+183 SFDISNF

-233 KINADINNSATTA
+233 KINADINNSATTI
-246 TLTPTGVGALDYP
+246 TLTPSGVGALDYP

-270 CSFTRSGDVLT
+270 CSFTRSSDVLT
-281 IARGKKGTS
+281 IVRGLKGT
-290 AVEHKLGDTV
+290 AATTHKLGDTV
-300 QLCKEISG
+300 QLCKDIVG
-308 ETVQNIVYDLLV
+308 QTVQDIVYDLLV
-320 NFCGVYSGYL
+320 NYCGVDSGY
-330 DLINWNAEQTAYLTR
+330 INMADWNAEQTAYLTR

-351 TAPTGVS
+351 TAPVGVS

-369 ILLFWDEVKEKLI
+369 ILLFWDEINEELI
-382 LKSVRPNSLSETV
+382 LKSVRPNSVSETV

-410 LKDLNDE
+410 LKDLNDD
-417 RVNEA
+417 RVNEV
-422 WIYYGL
+422 WVYYGL
-428 IDFTKNLEEEAN
+428 IDFTKNLEEESN
-440 YKLLYVAANVSD
+440 YKLLYVGANVSD

-470 ITETASNAATELAQK
+470 IIETASRAAVELAQK
-485 YLERYAVAPIEAN
+485 YLERYALAPVEAN

-524 YGNNQD
+524 YGNNLD
-530 LLLQIVKRKE
+530 LLMQITKRKE

-561 PDRLVDIAVDT
+561 PDRIVDIAVDT
-572 LDLDLKAA
+572 WDLDLKAA
-580 HDEQYAPARSGDVV
+580 HDDIYSPASAGDIVIV
-594 TITIKSGV
+594 TIKAGV
-602 LVTASSTSLYALTNP
+602 LVSASDTSIYALTNP
-617 STWASGVI
+617 STWAAGVI
-625 VKLVIESGAIVAGR
+625 VRLVIEPGAIVAGR

-645 GGKVVV
+645 GGYAYTVWSEANEYTILYYDDGEDGEK
-651 LDSGGSPVASP
+651 GGS
-662 TMTDGFDGL
+662 
-671 NGGRALLI
+671 ALHAQ
-679 SYPLS
+679 YPLS
-684 IVNNGVITV
+684 IENNGSIFV
-693 GGGGGGGSGA
+693 GGGGGGGSGGLITFSLA
-703 GWGSYFGARA
+703 GWGSV
-713 QSGNG
+713 SGCG
-718 GGGGWPFGAA
+718 GGGAWPLGSGGLWGKIDSTGTISADYVDYRGNRMYVGNSGQDASVSTFGV
-728 GAAGQIAYDDSS
+728 GGVSR
-740 QADFSYSDGYTCY
+740 
-753 SHSGNFGY
+753 NV
-761 MSTSSAAQAHGGAY
+761 HGGVY
-775 RLNQA
+775 VT
-780 DPYFGDGWASSDA
+780 GE
-793 GGDGGNTLITQAS
+793 
-806 DGGGSATAFGNMP
+806 
-819 LTTSGGD
+819 GGD
-826 GGDAGDYYLVGNSY
+826 GGDYDTGSQGSGGNSWSGASGALFGNSGNGGNAGDYAVNGNSY
-840 VTWIAT
+840 ITWVAT

>member
-30 RLPFSYVEL
+30 RQPFSYVEL
-39 DLDYC
+39 DMDFC
-44 TNMFGTSPCTATDS
+44 TTVFGTSPCTATGS

-85 CSTSGGKVPVGLDA
+85 CSTSGGKVPIGLDA

-170 VMRVYSGYLADDG
+170 VMRVYSGYLSEDG

-190 EKRTYFLDGFDGID
+190 QKRTYFLDGFDGID

-233 KINADINNSATTA
+233 KINADITNSTTTA

-281 IARGKKGTS
+281 IVRGLKGT
-290 AVEHKLGDTV
+290 AATEHKSGDTV
-300 QLCKEISG
+300 QLCQEYAG
-308 ETVQNIVYDLLV
+308 QTVQNIVYDLLV

-369 ILLFWDEVKEKLI
+369 ILLFWDEVNEKLI

-457 NRDVRIK
+457 NRDIRIK

-551 RQFAFSSNAN
+551 RQFAFSSNDN
-561 PDRLVDIAVDT
+561 PNRTVDIAVNT
-572 LDLDLKAA
+572 WDLDLKAA
-580 HDEQYAPARSGDVV
+580 HDEQYGPARSGDVV
-594 TITIKSGV
+594 IVTIKAGV
-602 LVTASSTSLYALTNP
+602 IVSASSTAVYALTNP
-617 STWASGVI
+617 STWAAGVI
-625 VKLVIESGAIVAGR
+625 VRLVIESGAIVAGR
-639 GGDGGR
+639 GGEGGR
-645 GGKVVV
+645 GADYNALGGGVGGKGGDCANFEYDITIDNQGVISVG
-651 LDSGGSPVASP
+651 SGGGGGGGTGS
-662 TMTDGFDGL
+662 DGL
-671 NGGRALLI
+671 LYG
-679 SYPLS
+679 
-684 IVNNGVITV
+684 V
-693 GGGGGGGSGA
+693 GGGGGGGFP
-703 GWGSYFGARA
+703 WGNGGEHGTEYAFGDV
-713 QSGNG
+713 QVIPQNGFNGTNLDSGNG
-718 GGGGWPFGAA
+718 GAGGRKSDDGDFGQGGTGGKGGIAYAQIGSTGGTGAGEDFNFGGLGGAA
-728 GAAGQIAYDDSS
+728 GDNAV
-740 QADFSYSDGYTCY
+740 
-753 SHSGNFGY
+753 
-761 MSTSSAAQAHGGAY
+761 
-775 RLNQA
+775 
-780 DPYFGDGWASSDA
+780 
-793 GGDGGNTLITQAS
+793 
-806 DGGGSATAFGNMP
+806 
-819 LTTSGGD
+819 
-826 GGDAGDYYLVGNSY
+826 VGNSFI
-840 VTWIAT
+840 TWIAT

>member
-16 IYDNNIILSAGSSG
+16 IYDNNVLLSAGGAG
-30 RLPFSYVEL
+30 RQPFSYVEL
-39 DLDYC
+39 DMDFC
-44 TNMFGTSPCTATDS
+44 ANVFGTSPCTATGS

-63 FNTFATCKDTA
+63 FNTFISCLDTP
-74 NFSRAT
+74 NFSST
-80 RTYRF
+80 VKTYRF

-104 GINITPAV
+104 GINVTPAV
-112 IDAGKGLGLRASCE
+112 IDAGKGLGLRAQCE

-134 SDIRIDLYVDGRTYI
+134 SDIRIDPYVDGRTYI

-233 KINADINNSATTA
+233 KINADINNSATTI
-246 TLTPTGVGALDYP
+246 TLTPSGVGALDYP

-270 CSFTRSGDVLT
+270 CSFTRSSDVLT
-281 IARGKKGTS
+281 IVRGLKGT
-290 AVEHKLGDTV
+290 AATTHKLGDTV
-300 QLCKEISG
+300 QLCKDIVG
-308 ETVQNIVYDLLV
+308 QTVQDIVYDLLV
-320 NFCGVYSGYL
+320 NYCGVDSGY
-330 DLINWNAEQTAYLTR
+330 INMADWNAEQTAYLTR

-351 TAPTGVS
+351 TAPVGVS

-369 ILLFWDEVKEKLI
+369 ILLFWDEVNEELI
-382 LKSVRPNSLSETV
+382 LKSVRPNSVSETV

-410 LKDLNDE
+410 LKDLNDD
-417 RVNEA
+417 RVNEV
-422 WIYYGL
+422 WVYYGL
-428 IDFTKNLEEEAN
+428 IDFTKNLEEESN
-440 YKLLYVAANVSD
+440 YKLLYVGANVSD

-470 ITETASNAATELAQK
+470 IIETASTAATELAQK
-485 YLERYAVAPIEAN
+485 YLERYALAPIEAN

-540 ALVGT
+540 VLVGT

-551 RQFAFSSNAN
+551 RQFAFSSNDK
-561 PDRLVDIAVDT
+561 PDRPVDIAVDT
-572 LDLDLKAA
+572 WDLDLKAA
-580 HDEQYAPARSGDVV
+580 HDEQYGPAISGDVV
-594 TITIKSGV
+594 TITIKAGV
-602 LVTASSTSLYALTNP
+602 LVTASTTSLYAITNP
-617 STWASGVI
+617 STWAAGVI
-625 VKLVIESGAIVAGR
+625 VRLVIEPGAIVAGIAGNGAGYSLTIPYNYDATN
-639 GGDGGR
+639 GGD
-645 GGKVVV
+645 
-651 LDSGGSPVASP
+651 
-662 TMTDGFDGL
+662 
-671 NGGRALLI
+671 ALLADFPI
-679 SYPLS
+679 AIENLG
-684 IVNNGVITV
+684 II
-693 GGGGGGGSGA
+693 GGGGGGGGR
-703 GWGSYFGARA
+703 GD
-713 QSGNG
+713 G
-718 GGGGWPFGAA
+718 GGGGGAPY
-728 GAAGQIAYDDSS
+728 GIGGGNLVGLGTPSTNGGLTTGGTGGIYIPGQY
-740 QADFSYSDGYTCY
+740 
-753 SHSGNFGY
+753 
-761 MSTSSAAQAHGGAY
+761 
-775 RLNQA
+775 
-780 DPYFGDGWASSDA
+780 
-793 GGDGGNTLITQAS
+793 GGDGGGLGANGQ
-806 DGGGSATAFGNMP
+806 DGVSPYDYTTGGIA
-819 LTTSGGD
+819 
-826 GGDAGDYYLVGNSY
+826 GDAVHGNSY
-840 VTWIAT
+840 ITWIAT

>member
-16 IYDNNIILSAGSSG
+16 IYDNNVLLSAGSSG
-30 RLPFSYVEL
+30 RQPFSYVEL
-39 DLDYC
+39 DLDFC
-44 TNMFGTSPCTATDS
+44 ANVFGSAPCTAS
-58 GDAKC
+58 GTGNAKC
-63 FNTFATCKDTA
+63 FNTFISCLDTA
-74 NFSRAT
+74 NFSST
-80 RTYRF
+80 VKTYRF
-85 CSTSGGKVPVGLDA
+85 CSISGGKVPVGLDA

-134 SDIRIDLYVDGRTYI
+134 SDIRIDPYVDGRTYI

-204 ANGIVKITAKDILK
+204 ASGIVKITAKDILK

-233 KINADINNSATTA
+233 KINADITNSATTV
-246 TLTPTGVGALDYP
+246 TMTPTGVGALDYP

-270 CSFTRSGDVLT
+270 CSFTRSSDVLT
-281 IARGKKGTS
+281 IVRGLKGT
-290 AVEHKLGDTV
+290 AATEHKSGDTV
-300 QLCKEISG
+300 QLCQEYAG
-308 ETVQNIVYDLLV
+308 QTVQNIVYDLLV
-320 NFCGVYSGYL
+320 NFCGIDGGYL

-345 LYSALI
+345 LYSALL

-369 ILLFWDEVKEKLI
+369 ILLFWDEVNEKLI

-428 IDFTKNLEEEAN
+428 IDFTKNLEEESN
-440 YKLLYVAANVSD
+440 YKLLYVGANVSD

-470 ITETASNAATELAQK
+470 ITETASNAAIELAQK
-485 YLERYAVAPIEAN
+485 YLGRYAVAPIEAN

-551 RQFAFSSNAN
+551 RQFAFSSNGN
-561 PDRLVDIAVDT
+561 PDRIVDIAVDT

-580 HDEQYAPARSGDVV
+580 HDALYSPAISGDVV
-594 TITIKSGV
+594 IVTIKAGV
-602 LVTASSTSLYALTNP
+602 LVSASTTSLYAITNP
-617 STWASGVI
+617 NTWAAGVI
-625 VKLVIESGAIVAGR
+625 VKLVIESGAIVAGL

-645 GGKVVV
+645 GGYAYTVWSEANEYTIVYYGDGEDGEK
-651 LDSGGSPVASP
+651 GGS
-662 TMTDGFDGL
+662 
-671 NGGRALLI
+671 ALHAQ
-679 SYPLS
+679 YPLS
-684 IVNNGVITV
+684 IENNGSIFV
-693 GGGGGGGSGA
+693 GGGGGGGSGGLITFSA
-703 GWGSYFGARA
+703 AAWRSLSGS
-713 QSGNG
+713 G
-718 GGGGWPFGAA
+718 GGGGWPLGSGGLWGKIDSTGTISADYANAYTDDMYVGNSGQDASLSTFG
-728 GAAGQIAYDDSS
+728 
-740 QADFSYSDGYTCY
+740 T
-753 SHSGNFGY
+753 
-761 MSTSSAAQAHGGAY
+761 GGAS
-775 RLNQA
+775 R
-780 DPYFGDGWASSDA
+780 DISGSIIGA
-793 GGDGGNTLITQAS
+793 GGT
-806 DGGGSATAFGNMP
+806 
-819 LTTSGGD
+819 GGD
-826 GGDAGDYYLVGNSY
+826 YDTGSQGSGANSWSGAFQVYPGNAGNGGDAGDYAINGNSY
-840 VTWIAT
+840 ITWVTT

>member
-16 IYDNNIILSAGSSG
+16 IYDNNVLLSAGSAG
-30 RLPFSYVEL
+30 RQPFSYVEL
-39 DLDYC
+39 DMDFC
-44 TNMFGTSPCTATDS
+44 ANVFGTAPCTATGS

-63 FNTFATCKDTA
+63 FNTFISCQDQT
-74 NFSRAT
+74 NFSNT
-80 RTYRF
+80 VKTYRF

-112 IDAGKGLGLRASCE
+112 IDAGKGLGLRAQCE

-134 SDIRIDLYVDGRTYI
+134 SDIRIDPYVDGRTYI

-170 VMRVYSGYLADDG
+170 VMRVYSGYLEDDG
-183 SFDILNF
+183 SFDISNF

-233 KINADINNSATTA
+233 KINADINNSATTI
-246 TLTPTGVGALDYP
+246 TLTPSGVGALDYP

-270 CSFTRSGDVLT
+270 CSFTRSSDVLT
-281 IARGKKGTS
+281 IVRGLKGT
-290 AVEHKLGDTV
+290 AATTHKLGDTV
-300 QLCKEISG
+300 QLCKDIVG
-308 ETVQNIVYDLLV
+308 QTVQDIVYDLLV
-320 NFCGVYSGYL
+320 NYCGVDSGY
-330 DLINWNAEQTAYLTR
+330 INMADWNAEQTAYLTR

-351 TAPTGVS
+351 TAPVGVS

-369 ILLFWDEVKEKLI
+369 ILLFWDEINEELI
-382 LKSVRPNSLSETV
+382 LKSVRPNSVSETV

-410 LKDLNDE
+410 LKDLNDD
-417 RVNEA
+417 RVNEV
-422 WIYYGL
+422 WVYYGL
-428 IDFTKNLEEEAN
+428 IDFTKNLEEESN
-440 YKLLYVAANVSD
+440 YKLLYVGANVSD

-470 ITETASNAATELAQK
+470 IIETASRAAVELAQK
-485 YLERYAVAPIEAN
+485 YLERYALAPVEAN

-524 YGNNQD
+524 YGNNLD
-530 LLLQIVKRKE
+530 LLMQITKRKE

-561 PDRLVDIAVDT
+561 PDRIVDIAVDT
-572 LDLDLKAA
+572 WDLDLKAA
-580 HDEQYAPARSGDVV
+580 HDDIYSPASAGDIVIV
-594 TITIKSGV
+594 TIKAGV
-602 LVTASSTSLYALTNP
+602 LVSASDTSIYALTNP
-617 STWASGVI
+617 STWAAGVI
-625 VKLVIESGAIVAGR
+625 VRLVIEPGAIVAGR

-645 GGKVVV
+645 GGYAYTVWSEANEYTILYYDDGEDGEK
-651 LDSGGSPVASP
+651 GGS
-662 TMTDGFDGL
+662 
-671 NGGRALLI
+671 ALHAQ
-679 SYPLS
+679 YPLS
-684 IVNNGVITV
+684 IENNGSIFV
-693 GGGGGGGSGA
+693 GGGGGGGSGGLITFSLA
-703 GWGSYFGARA
+703 GWGSV
-713 QSGNG
+713 SGCG
-718 GGGGWPFGAA
+718 GGGAWPLGSGGLWGKIDSTGTISADYVDYRGDSMYVGNSGQDASVSTFGV
-728 GAAGQIAYDDSS
+728 GGVSR
-740 QADFSYSDGYTCY
+740 
-753 SHSGNFGY
+753 NV
-761 MSTSSAAQAHGGAY
+761 HGGVY
-775 RLNQA
+775 VT
-780 DPYFGDGWASSDA
+780 GE
-793 GGDGGNTLITQAS
+793 
-806 DGGGSATAFGNMP
+806 
-819 LTTSGGD
+819 GGD
-826 GGDAGDYYLVGNSY
+826 GGDYDTGSQGSGGNSWSGASGALFGNSGNGGNAGDYAVNGNSY
-840 VTWIAT
+840 ITWVAT

>member
-30 RLPFSYVEL
+30 RQPFSYVEL
-39 DLDYC
+39 DLDFC
-44 TNMFGTSPCTATDS
+44 TNMFGASPCTATGS

-270 CSFTRSGDVLT
+270 CSFTRSSDVLT
-281 IARGKKGTS
+281 IVRGLKGTS
-290 AVEHKLGDTV
+290 ATEHKLGDTV
-300 QLCKEISG
+300 QLCKEYVG
-308 ETVQNIVYDLLV
+308 QTVQDIVYDLLV
-320 NFCGVYSGYL
+320 NFCGVDAGY
-330 DLINWNAEQTAYLTR
+330 INMADWDAEQTAYLTR
-345 LYSALI
+345 LYSALL

-369 ILLFWDEVKEKLI
+369 ILLFWDEVNEELI
-382 LKSVRPNSLSETV
+382 LKSVRPNSVSETV

-417 RVNEA
+417 RVNET

-428 IDFTKNLEEEAN
+428 IDFTKNLEEESN
-440 YKLLYVAANVSD
+440 YKLLYVGANVSD

-561 PDRLVDIAVDT
+561 PDRIVDIAVDT

-580 HDEQYAPARSGDVV
+580 HDALYSPASSGDVV
-594 TITIKSGV
+594 IVTIKAGV
-602 LVTASSTSLYALTNP
+602 LVSASTASIYALTNP
-617 STWASGVI
+617 YTWAAGV
-625 VKLVIESGAIVAGR
+625 VVRLVIESGAIVAGR

-645 GGKVVV
+645 GGYAYTVWSEANEYTITYYDDGEDGEK
-651 LDSGGSPVASP
+651 GGS
-662 TMTDGFDGL
+662 
-671 NGGRALLI
+671 ALHAQ
-679 SYPLS
+679 YPLS
-684 IVNNGVITV
+684 IENNGSIFV
-693 GGGGGGGSGA
+693 GGGGGGGSGGLITFSLA
-703 GWGSYFGARA
+703 GWGSV
-713 QSGNG
+713 SGCG
-718 GGGGWPFGAA
+718 GGGAWPLGSGGLWGRIDSTGTLSADYVDSR
-728 GAAGQIAYDDSS
+728 GNDMYVGNSGQDASV
-740 QADFSYSDGYTCY
+740 
-753 SHSGNFGY
+753 
-761 MSTSSAAQAHGGAY
+761 ST
-775 RLNQA
+775 
-780 DPYFGDGWASSDA
+780 FGDGGVSRSVGVFVTGE
-793 GGDGGNTLITQAS
+793 GGDGGDYDT
-806 DGGGSATAFGNMP
+806 GSQGSGANSWSGAFQVYPGNA
-819 LTTSGGD
+819 GN
-826 GGDAGDYYLVGNSY
+826 GGDAGDYAVNGNSY
-840 VTWIAT
+840 ITWVAT

>member
-30 RLPFSYVEL
+30 RQPFSYVEL
-39 DLDYC
+39 DMDFC
-44 TNMFGTSPCTATDS
+44 ANVFGTAPCTATGS

-63 FNTFATCKDTA
+63 FNTFISCLDTP
-74 NFSRAT
+74 NFNNT
-80 RTYRF
+80 VKTYRF

-112 IDAGKGLGLRASCE
+112 IDAGKGLGLRAQCE

-134 SDIRIDLYVDGRTYI
+134 SDIRIDPYVDGRTYI

-183 SFDILNF
+183 SFNISNF

-233 KINADINNSATTA
+233 KINADITNSATTA

-270 CSFTRSGDVLT
+270 CSFTRSSDVLT
-281 IARGKKGTS
+281 IVRGLKGT
-290 AVEHKLGDTV
+290 AATEHKRGDTV
-300 QLCKEISG
+300 QLCQEYAG
-308 ETVQNIVYDLLV
+308 QTVQNIVYDLLV
-320 NFCGVYSGYL
+320 NFCGIDGGYL

-351 TAPTGVS
+351 TAPVGVS

-369 ILLFWDEVKEKLI
+369 ILLFWDEINEKII
-382 LKSVRPNSLSETV
+382 LKSVRPNSSTETV
-395 TDLTADYH
+395 TDLTANYH

-428 IDFTKNLEEEAN
+428 IDFTKNLEEESN
-440 YKLLYVAANVSD
+440 YKLLYVGANVSD

-470 ITETASNAATELAQK
+470 ITETASNAAIELAQK
-485 YLERYAVAPIEAN
+485 YLGRYTLAPIEAN

-540 ALVGT
+540 VLVGT

-551 RQFAFSSNAN
+551 RQFAFSSNGN
-561 PDRLVDIAVDT
+561 PDRIVDIAVDT
-572 LDLDLKAA
+572 WDLDLKAA
-580 HDEQYAPARSGDVV
+580 HDDIYSPASAGDIVIV
-594 TITIKSGV
+594 TIKAGV
-602 LVTASSTSLYALTNP
+602 LVSASTTSLYALTNP
-617 STWASGVI
+617 STWAAGVI
-625 VKLVIESGAIVAGR
+625 VRLVIEPGAMIVGR

-645 GGKVVV
+645 GGYAYTEGNSTVIVYYGDGDVGEK
-651 LDSGGSPVASP
+651 GGS
-662 TMTDGFDGL
+662 
-671 NGGRALLI
+671 ALHVQ
-679 SYPLS
+679 YALS
-684 IVNNGVITV
+684 IENNGSIFV
-693 GGGGGGGSGA
+693 GGGGGGGSGGLITFSAA
-703 GWGSYFGARA
+703 GWRSLSGS
-713 QSGNG
+713 G
-718 GGGGWPFGAA
+718 GGGGWPFGA
-728 GAAGQIAYDDSS
+728 I
-740 QADFSYSDGYTCY
+740 
-753 SHSGNFGY
+753 
-761 MSTSSAAQAHGGAY
+761 GGAGKIDATDTAT
-775 RLNQA
+775 A
-780 DPYFGDGWASSDA
+780 DYTDAYGHYMFVGNAGHAASLSTFGAGGASRDINGLIVGAGGA
-793 GGDGGNTLITQAS
+793 GGDYDT
-806 DGGGSATAFGNMP
+806 GSI
-819 LTTSGGD
+819 GGD
-826 GGDAGDYYLVGNSY
+826 GNGWRGAFQVYNGIAGNGGDAGDYAVNGNSY
-840 VTWIAT
+840 ITWIAT

>member
-16 IYDNNIILSAGSSG
+16 IYDNNVLLSAGSAG
-30 RLPFSYVEL
+30 RQPFSYVEL
-39 DLDYC
+39 DMDFC
-44 TNMFGTSPCTATDS
+44 TTVFGTSPCTATGS

-170 VMRVYSGYLADDG
+170 VMRVYSGYLSSDG
-183 SFDILNF
+183 SFNIANF

-204 ANGIVKITAKDILK
+204 ASGIVKITAKDILK

-281 IARGKKGTS
+281 IVRGLKGT
-290 AVEHKLGDTV
+290 AATEHKLGDTV

-320 NFCGVYSGYL
+320 NFCGIDGGYL

-369 ILLFWDEVKEKLI
+369 FLLFWDEVKEKLI
-382 LKSVRPNSLSETV
+382 LKSVRPNSLIETV

-417 RVNEA
+417 RVNET
-422 WIYYGL
+422 WVYYGL
-428 IDFTKNLEEEAN
+428 IDFTKNLEEESN
-440 YKLLYVAANVSD
+440 YKLLYVGANVSD

-470 ITETASNAATELAQK
+470 ITETASSAARELSQK
-485 YLERYAVAPIEAN
+485 YLERYAVAPVEAN

-524 YGNNQD
+524 YGNNLD
-530 LLLQIVKRKE
+530 LLMQITKRKE

-545 TWAFTA
+545 TWSFTA
-551 RQFAFSSNAN
+551 RQFAFSSNGN
-561 PDRLVDIAVDT
+561 PDRIVDIAVDT
-572 LDLDLKAA
+572 WDLDLKAA
-580 HDEQYAPARSGDVV
+580 HDDIYSPALSGDVV
-594 TITIKSGV
+594 IVTIKAGV
-602 LVTASSTSLYALTNP
+602 LVTASTTSLYAITNP
-617 STWASGVI
+617 NTWAAGVI
-625 VKLVIESGAIVAGR
+625 VKLVIESGAIVAGL

-645 GGKVVV
+645 GGYAYTVWSEANEYTIVYYGDGEDGEK
-651 LDSGGSPVASP
+651 GGS
-662 TMTDGFDGL
+662 
-671 NGGRALLI
+671 ALHAQ
-679 SYPLS
+679 YPLS
-684 IVNNGVITV
+684 IENNGSIFV
-693 GGGGGGGSGA
+693 GGGGGGGSGGLVTFSA
-703 GWGSYFGARA
+703 AAWRSLSGS
-713 QSGNG
+713 G
-718 GGGGWPFGAA
+718 GGGAWPLGSGGLWGKIDSTGTISADYANAYTDDMYVGNSGQDASLSTFG
-728 GAAGQIAYDDSS
+728 
-740 QADFSYSDGYTCY
+740 T
-753 SHSGNFGY
+753 
-761 MSTSSAAQAHGGAY
+761 GGAS
-775 RLNQA
+775 R
-780 DPYFGDGWASSDA
+780 DISGSIIGA
-793 GGDGGNTLITQAS
+793 GGTGGDYDTGS
-806 DGGGSATAFGNMP
+806 GGSGVNSWSGAFQVYPGNA
-819 LTTSGGD
+819 GN
-826 GGDAGDYYLVGNSY
+826 GGDAGDYAIHGNSY
-840 VTWIAT
+840 ITWVTT

>member
-16 IYDNNIILSAGSSG
+16 IYDNNLLLSAGSAG
-30 RLPFSYVEL
+30 RQPFSYVEL
-39 DLDYC
+39 DMDFC
-44 TNMFGTSPCTATDS
+44 ANVFGTAPCTATGS

-63 FNTFATCKDTA
+63 FNTFISCLDTP
-74 NFSRAT
+74 NFNNT
-80 RTYRF
+80 VKTYRF
-85 CSTSGGKVPVGLDA
+85 CATSSGKVPVGLDA

-112 IDAGKGLGLRASCE
+112 IDAGKGLGLRAQCE

-134 SDIRIDLYVDGRTYI
+134 SDIRIDPYVDGRTYI

-170 VMRVYSGYLADDG
+170 VMRVYSGYLEDDG
-183 SFDILNF
+183 SFDISNF

-233 KINADINNSATTA
+233 KINADITNSATTA

-270 CSFTRSGDVLT
+270 CSFTRSSDVLT
-281 IARGKKGTS
+281 IVRGLKGT
-290 AVEHKLGDTV
+290 AATTHKRGDTV
-300 QLCKEISG
+300 QLCKDIVG
-308 ETVQNIVYDLLV
+308 QTVQDIVYDLLV
-320 NFCGVYSGYL
+320 NYCGVDSGY
-330 DLINWNAEQTAYLTR
+330 INMADWNAEQTAYLTR

-351 TAPTGVS
+351 TAPVGVS

-369 ILLFWDEVKEKLI
+369 ILLFWDEINEELI
-382 LKSVRPNSLSETV
+382 LKSVRPNSVSETV

-410 LKDLNDE
+410 LKDLNDD
-417 RVNEA
+417 RVNEV
-422 WIYYGL
+422 WVYYGL
-428 IDFTKNLEEEAN
+428 IDFTKNLEEESN
-440 YKLLYVAANVSD
+440 YKLLYVGANVSD

-470 ITETASNAATELAQK
+470 ITETASRAAVELAQK
-485 YLERYAVAPIEAN
+485 YLERYALAPVEAN

-524 YGNNQD
+524 YGQNLD

-540 ALVGT
+540 VLVGT

-551 RQFAFSSNAN
+551 RQFAFSSNTN
-561 PDRLVDIAVDT
+561 PDRIVDIAVDT
-572 LDLDLKAA
+572 WDLDLKAA
-580 HDEQYAPARSGDVV
+580 HDDIYSPASAGDIVIV
-594 TITIKSGV
+594 TIKAGV
-602 LVTASSTSLYALTNP
+602 LVSASDTSLYALTNP
-617 STWASGVI
+617 STWAAGVI
-625 VKLVIESGAIVAGR
+625 VRLVIEPGAIVAGR

-645 GGKVVV
+645 GGYAYTVWSEANEYTIIYYDDGEDGEK
-651 LDSGGSPVASP
+651 GGS
-662 TMTDGFDGL
+662 
-671 NGGRALLI
+671 ALHAQ
-679 SYPLS
+679 YPLS
-684 IVNNGVITV
+684 IENNGSIFV
-693 GGGGGGGSGA
+693 GGGGGGGSGGLITFSLA
-703 GWGSYFGARA
+703 GWGSV
-713 QSGNG
+713 SGCG
-718 GGGGWPFGAA
+718 GGGAWPLGSGGLFGRIDSTGTLSADYVDYR
-728 GAAGQIAYDDSS
+728 GNDMYVGNSGQDASVS
-740 QADFSYSDGYTCY
+740 T
-753 SHSGNFGY
+753 FGV
-761 MSTSSAAQAHGGAY
+761 GGVSRSVGVY
-775 RLNQA
+775 VT
-780 DPYFGDGWASSDA
+780 GE
-793 GGDGGNTLITQAS
+793 GGDGGDYDT
-806 DGGGSATAFGNMP
+806 GSQG
-819 LTTSGGD
+819 SGGNSWSGAFQVYPGNAGN
-826 GGDAGDYYLVGNSY
+826 GGDAGDYAVNGNSY
-840 VTWIAT
+840 ITWVAT

>member
-1 MLDTLLVQYNPDGSI
+1 MTANRQ
-16 IYDNNIILSAGSSG
+16 
-30 RLPFSYVEL
+30 PFSYVEL
-39 DLDYC
+39 DLDFC
-44 TNMFGTSPCTATDS
+44 ANVFGTAPCTATGT

-63 FNTFATCKDTA
+63 FNTFISCQDQT
-74 NFSRAT
+74 NFSNT
-80 RTYRF
+80 VKTYRF

-104 GINITPAV
+104 GINVTPAV

-134 SDIRIDLYVDGRTYI
+134 SDIRIDPYVDGRTYI

-170 VMRVYSGYLADDG
+170 VMRVYSGYLEDDG
-183 SFDILNF
+183 SFDISNF

-270 CSFTRSGDVLT
+270 CSFTRSSDALT
-281 IARGKKGTS
+281 IVRGLKGTS
-290 AVEHKLGDTV
+290 ATEHKLGDTV
-300 QLCKEISG
+300 QLCKDYVG
-308 ETVQNIVYDLLV
+308 QTVQDIVYDLLV
-320 NFCGVYSGYL
+320 NFCGVDAGY
-330 DLINWNAEQTAYLTR
+330 INMTDWDAEQTAYLTR
-345 LYSALI
+345 LYSALL

-369 ILLFWDEVKEKLI
+369 ILLFWDEVNEELI
-382 LKSVRPNSLSETV
+382 LKSVRPNSVSETV

-417 RVNEA
+417 RVNET

-428 IDFTKNLEEEAN
+428 IDFTKNLEEESN
-440 YKLLYVAANVSD
+440 YKLLYVGANVSD

-457 NRDVRIK
+457 NRDIRIK

-518 RQYQDF
+518 RQHQDF

-561 PDRLVDIAVDT
+561 PDRIVDIAVDT
-572 LDLDLKAA
+572 WDLDLKAA
-580 HDEQYAPARSGDVV
+580 HDDIYSPASAGDIVIV
-594 TITIKSGV
+594 TIKAGV
-602 LVTASSTSLYALTNP
+602 LVSASTTSLYALTNP
-617 STWASGVI
+617 SSWAAGVI
-625 VKLVIESGAIVAGR
+625 VRLVIESGAIVAGR

-645 GGKVVV
+645 GGYAYTEGTSPTVVYYG
-651 LDSGGSPVASP
+651 DGEDGEKGGS
-662 TMTDGFDGL
+662 
-671 NGGRALLI
+671 ALHAQ
-679 SYPLS
+679 YPLS
-684 IVNNGVITV
+684 IENNGSIFV
-693 GGGGGGGSGA
+693 GGGGGGGSGGLITFSLA
-703 GWGSYFGARA
+703 GWGSV
-713 QSGNG
+713 SGCG
-718 GGGGWPFGAA
+718 GGGAWPLGSGGLWGRIDSTGTLSADYVDSYGSYMYVGNSGQDASVSTFGV
-728 GAAGQIAYDDSS
+728 
-740 QADFSYSDGYTCY
+740 
-753 SHSGNFGY
+753 
-761 MSTSSAAQAHGGAY
+761 GGVSRSVGVY
-775 RLNQA
+775 VT
-780 DPYFGDGWASSDA
+780 GE
-793 GGDGGNTLITQAS
+793 GGDGGDYDT
-806 DGGGSATAFGNMP
+806 GSQGSGANSWSGAFQVYPGNA
-819 LTTSGGD
+819 GN
-826 GGDAGDYYLVGNSY
+826 GGDAGDYAVNGNSY
-840 VTWIAT
+840 ITWVAT

>member
-30 RLPFSYVEL
+30 RQPFSYVEL
-39 DLDYC
+39 DMDFC
-44 TNMFGTSPCTATDS
+44 ANVFGTAPCTATGS

-63 FNTFATCKDTA
+63 FNTFISCLDTT
-74 NFSRAT
+74 NFNNT
-80 RTYRF
+80 VKTYRF
-85 CSTSGGKVPVGLDA
+85 CATSSGKVPVGLDA

-134 SDIRIDLYVDGRTYI
+134 SDIRIDPYVDGRTYI

-183 SFDILNF
+183 SFDISNF

-233 KINADINNSATTA
+233 KINADITNSATTA

-300 QLCKEISG
+300 QLCKNIAG
-308 ETVQNIVYDLLV
+308 QKVQDIVYDLLV
-320 NFCGVYSGYL
+320 NFCGISASYI
-330 DLINWNAEQTAYLTR
+330 DMINWNAEQTAYLTR

-351 TAPTGVS
+351 TAPVGVS

-369 ILLFWDEVKEKLI
+369 ILLFWDEINEKII
-382 LKSVRPNSLSETV
+382 LKSVRPNSSTETV
-395 TDLTADYH
+395 TDLTANYH

-410 LKDLNDE
+410 LKDLNDD
-417 RVNEA
+417 RVNEV
-422 WIYYGL
+422 WVYYGL

-440 YKLLYVAANVSD
+440 YKLLYVGANVSD

-470 ITETASNAATELAQK
+470 ITETASNAAIELAQK
-485 YLERYAVAPIEAN
+485 YLERYTLAPIEAN

-540 ALVGT
+540 VLVGT

-561 PDRLVDIAVDT
+561 PDRIVDIAVDT
-572 LDLDLKAA
+572 WDLDLKAA
-580 HDEQYAPARSGDVV
+580 HDEQHGPAISGDVV
-594 TITIKSGV
+594 IVTIKAGV
-602 LVTASSTSLYALTNP
+602 FVSASTTSLYAITNP
-617 STWASGVI
+617 NTWAAGVI
-625 VKLVIESGAIVAGR
+625 VRLVIEPGAIVAGR

-645 GGKVVV
+645 GGYAYTVWSEAVEHTITYYGDGEDGEK
-651 LDSGGSPVASP
+651 GGS
-662 TMTDGFDGL
+662 
-671 NGGRALLI
+671 ALHAQ
-679 SYPLS
+679 YPLS
-684 IVNNGVITV
+684 IENNGSIFV
-693 GGGGGGGSGA
+693 GGGGGGGSGGLITFSAA
-703 GWGSYFGARA
+703 GWRSLSGS
-713 QSGNG
+713 G
-718 GGGGWPFGAA
+718 GGGAWPLGS
-728 GAAGQIAYDDSS
+728 GGLWGKIDSTGTIS
-740 QADFSYSDGYTCY
+740 ADYANAYSDDMYVGNSGQDASLSTFGTGGASRDISGLIIGAGGTGGDYDTGSSGSGANSWSGAFQVY
-753 SHSGNFGY
+753 SGN
-761 MSTSSAAQAHGGAY
+761 
-775 RLNQA
+775 
-780 DPYFGDGWASSDA
+780 P
-793 GGDGGNTLITQAS
+793 GN
-806 DGGGSATAFGNMP
+806 
-819 LTTSGGD
+819 
-826 GGDAGDYYLVGNSY
+826 GGDAGDYAVNGNSY
-840 VTWIAT
+840 ITWVAT

>member
-30 RLPFSYVEL
+30 RQPFSYVEL
-39 DLDYC
+39 DLDFC
-44 TNMFGTSPCTATDS
+44 ANVFGSAPCTAS
-58 GDAKC
+58 GTGNAKC
-63 FNTFATCKDTA
+63 FNTFISCLDTA
-74 NFSRAT
+74 NFSST
-80 RTYRF
+80 VKTYRF
-85 CSTSGGKVPVGLDA
+85 CSISGGKVPVGLDA

-134 SDIRIDLYVDGRTYI
+134 SDIRIDPYVDGRTYI

-233 KINADINNSATTA
+233 KINADINNSATTV
-246 TLTPTGVGALDYP
+246 TMTPTGVGALDYP

-270 CSFTRSGDVLT
+270 CSFTRSSDVLT
-281 IARGKKGTS
+281 IVRGLKGT
-290 AVEHKLGDTV
+290 AATEHKSGDTV
-300 QLCKEISG
+300 QLCQEYAG
-308 ETVQNIVYDLLV
+308 QTVQNIVYDLLV
-320 NFCGVYSGYL
+320 NFCGIDGGYL

-345 LYSALI
+345 LYSALL

-369 ILLFWDEVKEKLI
+369 FLLFWDEVNEKLI

-428 IDFTKNLEEEAN
+428 IDFTKNLEEESN
-440 YKLLYVAANVSD
+440 YKLLYVGANVSD

-561 PDRLVDIAVDT
+561 PDRPVDIAVDT
-572 LDLDLKAA
+572 WDLDLKAA
-580 HDEQYAPARSGDVV
+580 HDESYSPASSGDVV

-602 LVTASSTSLYALTNP
+602 LVSASTTSLYALTNP
-617 STWASGVI
+617 STWAAGVI

-639 GGDGGR
+639 GGDGGD
-645 GGKVVV
+645 GGIVFGSTVAPTAGEDGGNSI
-651 LDSGGSPVASP
+651 LAAFAMTIDNGGIISGGS
-662 TMTDGFDGL
+662 
-671 NGGRALLI
+671 
-679 SYPLS
+679 
-684 IVNNGVITV
+684 
-693 GGGGGGGSGA
+693 GGGGGSGGA
-703 GWGSYFGARA
+703 SCISFSQSVYCDGS
-713 QSGNG
+713 G
-718 GGGGWPFGAA
+718 GGGGWPYGVAGASTLVAIGGTVISGGLTNATNGTKTANGTGGNGAVINESYGEDGIDFVQADVGDGGDGGGTYAQNGAA
-728 GAAGQIAYDDSS
+728 GANAANSS
-740 QADFSYSDGYTCY
+740 NDG
-753 SHSGNFGY
+753 GVG
-761 MSTSSAAQAHGGAY
+761 AAQTGA
-775 RLNQA
+775 A
-780 DPYFGDGWASSDA
+780 A
-793 GGDGGNTLITQAS
+793 
-806 DGGGSATAFGNMP
+806 GSA
-819 LTTSGGD
+819 GD
-826 GGDAGDYYLVGNSY
+826 CIHGNSY
-840 VTWIAT
+840 ITWVTT

>member
-1 MLDTLLVQYNPDGSI
+1 MLDTLLVQYNPDGSLVYTNPYQI
-16 IYDNNIILSAGSSG
+16 TQQLFG
-30 RLPFSYVEL
+30 RQPFSFVEL
-39 DLDYC
+39 DLDFC
-44 TNMFGTSPCTATDS
+44 ANTFGVAPCTATGS

-63 FNTFATCKDTA
+63 FNTFISCQDQT
-74 NFSRAT
+74 NFSNT
-80 RTYRF
+80 VKTYRF

-134 SDIRIDLYVDGRTYI
+134 SDIRIDPYVDGRTYI

-170 VMRVYSGYLADDG
+170 VMRVYSGYLEDDG
-183 SFDILNF
+183 SFNISNF

-233 KINADINNSATTA
+233 KINADINNSATTI
-246 TLTPTGVGALDYP
+246 TLTPTGVGALDYSS
-259 ASGYIRIGSEV
+259 SGYIRIGSEV

-281 IARGKKGTS
+281 IVRGLKGT
-290 AVEHKLGDTV
+290 AATEHKLGDTV

-320 NFCGVYSGYL
+320 NFCGIDSGYL

-369 ILLFWDEVKEKLI
+369 FLLFWDEVNEKLI

-417 RVNEA
+417 RVNET

-457 NRDVRIK
+457 NRDIRIK

-551 RQFAFSSNAN
+551 RQFAFSSNDN
-561 PDRLVDIAVDT
+561 PNRPVDIAVDT
-572 LDLDLKAA
+572 WDLDLKAA
-580 HDEQYAPARSGDVV
+580 HDESYSPARSGDVV
-594 TITIKSGV
+594 IVTIKAGV
-602 LVTASSTSLYALTNP
+602 IVSASSTAVYALTNP
-617 STWASGVI
+617 STWAAGVI
-625 VKLVIESGAIVAGR
+625 VRLVIESGAIVAGR
-639 GGDGGR
+639 GGEGGR
-645 GGKVVV
+645 GANW
-651 LDSGGSPVASP
+651 DSSGG
-662 TMTDGFDGL
+662 GI
-671 NGGRALLI
+671 GGKGGDCANFEYEI
-679 SYPLS
+679 T
-684 IVNNGVITV
+684 IDNQGVISV
-693 GGGGGGGSGA
+693 GSGGGGGGGGGSDGLLFGA
-703 GWGSYFGARA
+703 GGGGGGGFPWGNGGEHGTEYAFGDV
-713 QSGNG
+713 QTVPQNGFNGTSTDSGNG
-718 GGGGWPFGAA
+718 GWGGRKSDDGDFGQGGTGGKGGIAYAQIGSTGGTGAGEDFNFGGLGGAA
-728 GAAGQIAYDDSS
+728 GDNAV
-740 QADFSYSDGYTCY
+740 
-753 SHSGNFGY
+753 
-761 MSTSSAAQAHGGAY
+761 
-775 RLNQA
+775 
-780 DPYFGDGWASSDA
+780 
-793 GGDGGNTLITQAS
+793 
-806 DGGGSATAFGNMP
+806 
-819 LTTSGGD
+819 
-826 GGDAGDYYLVGNSY
+826 VGNSY
-840 VTWIAT
+840 VTWVAT

>member
-16 IYDNNIILSAGSSG
+16 IYDNNIILSAGSAG
-30 RLPFSYVEL
+30 RQPFSYVEL
-39 DLDYC
+39 DMDFC
-44 TNMFGTSPCTATDS
+44 ANVFGTAPCTATGS

-63 FNTFATCKDTA
+63 FNTFISCLDTP
-74 NFSRAT
+74 NFNNT
-80 RTYRF
+80 VKTYRF

-112 IDAGKGLGLRASCE
+112 IDAGKGLGLRAQCE

-134 SDIRIDLYVDGRTYI
+134 SDIRIDPYVDGRTYI

-170 VMRVYSGYLADDG
+170 VMRVYSGYLEDDG
-183 SFDILNF
+183 SFDISNF

-233 KINADINNSATTA
+233 KINADINNSATTI
-246 TLTPTGVGALDYP
+246 TLTPSGVGALDYP

-281 IARGKKGTS
+281 IVRGLKGT
-290 AVEHKLGDTV
+290 AATEHKIGDTV
-300 QLCKEISG
+300 QICAKIPG
-308 ETVQNIVYDLLV
+308 QTVQYIVYDLLV
-320 NFCGVYSGYL
+320 NYCGVDSGY
-330 DLINWNAEQTAYLTR
+330 INMTDWNAEQTAYLTR
-345 LYSALI
+345 LYSALL

-417 RVNEA
+417 RVNET

-428 IDFTKNLEEEAN
+428 IDFTKNLEEESN
-440 YKLLYVAANVSD
+440 YKLLYVGANVSD

-457 NRDVRIK
+457 NRDIRIK

-540 ALVGT
+540 VLVGT

-551 RQFAFSSNAN
+551 RQFAFSSNDN

-580 HDEQYAPARSGDVV
+580 HDEQYGPASAGDVV
-594 TITIKSGV
+594 IVTIKAGV
-602 LVTASSTSLYALTNP
+602 LVSASNTSLYALTNP

-625 VKLVIESGAIVAGR
+625 VRLVIESGAIVAGR

-645 GGKVVV
+645 GANW
-651 LDSGGSPVASP
+651 DSSGGGIGGKGGDCANFEYEITIDNQGVISVGSGGGGGGG
-662 TMTDGFDGL
+662 TGSDGL
-671 NGGRALLI
+671 LYG
-679 SYPLS
+679 
-684 IVNNGVITV
+684 V
-693 GGGGGGGSGA
+693 GGGGGGGFPYGNGGLHGTEYA
-703 GWGSYFGARA
+703 FGDI
-713 QSGNG
+713 QIIPQNGFNGTKTDSGNG
-718 GGGGWPFGAA
+718 GLGGRKSNDGDFGQGGTGGKGGIAYAQTGSTGVVGAGEDFNYGGVGGAA
-728 GAAGQIAYDDSS
+728 GDNAV
-740 QADFSYSDGYTCY
+740 
-753 SHSGNFGY
+753 
-761 MSTSSAAQAHGGAY
+761 
-775 RLNQA
+775 
-780 DPYFGDGWASSDA
+780 
-793 GGDGGNTLITQAS
+793 
-806 DGGGSATAFGNMP
+806 
-819 LTTSGGD
+819 
-826 GGDAGDYYLVGNSY
+826 VGNSY
-840 VTWIAT
+840 ITWVAT

>member
-16 IYDNNIILSAGSSG
+16 IYDNNLLLSAGSAG
-30 RLPFSYVEL
+30 RQPFSYVEL
-39 DLDYC
+39 DMDFC
-44 TNMFGTSPCTATDS
+44 ANVFGTAPCTATGS

-63 FNTFATCKDTA
+63 FNTFISCLDTP
-74 NFSRAT
+74 NFNNT
-80 RTYRF
+80 VKTYRF
-85 CSTSGGKVPVGLDA
+85 CATSSGKVPVGLDA

-112 IDAGKGLGLRASCE
+112 IDAGKGLGLRAQCE

-134 SDIRIDLYVDGRTYI
+134 SDIRIDPYVDGRTYI

-170 VMRVYSGYLADDG
+170 VMRVYSGYLEDDG
-183 SFDILNF
+183 SFNISNF

-233 KINADINNSATTA
+233 KINADINNSATTI

-270 CSFTRSGDVLT
+270 CSFTRSSDVLT
-281 IARGKKGTS
+281 IARGLKGTS

-308 ETVQNIVYDLLV
+308 QTVQDIVYDLLV
-320 NFCGVYSGYL
+320 NFCGVDASY
-330 DLINWNAEQTAYLTR
+330 INMTDWDAEQTAYLTR
-345 LYSALI
+345 LYSALL

-369 ILLFWDEVKEKLI
+369 ILLFWDEVNEELI
-382 LKSVRPNSLSETV
+382 LKSVRPNSVSETV

-417 RVNEA
+417 RVNET

-428 IDFTKNLEEEAN
+428 IDFTKNLEEESN
-440 YKLLYVAANVSD
+440 YKLLYVGANVSD

-470 ITETASNAATELAQK
+470 ITETASTAATELAQK
-485 YLERYAVAPIEAN
+485 YLDRYALAPVEAN

-540 ALVGT
+540 VLVGT

-551 RQFAFSSNAN
+551 RQFAFSSNDN
-561 PDRLVDIAVDT
+561 PDRIVDIAVDT

-580 HDEQYAPARSGDVV
+580 HDALYSPASAGDIVIV
-594 TITIKSGV
+594 TIKAGV
-602 LVTASSTSLYALTNP
+602 IVSASSTAVYALTNP
-617 STWASGVI
+617 NTWAAGVVI
-625 VKLVIESGAIVAGR
+625 QLVIESGAIIEGCGGA
-639 GGDGGR
+639 GGDGGL
-645 GGKVVV
+645 GGCPPASSPGASGHLSSADGVNGSDGGDGGDAM
-651 LDSGGSPVASP
+651 LIQFAISIDNALGIIASGG
-662 TMTDGFDGL
+662 
-671 NGGRALLI
+671 GGAGGGAGGGG
-679 SYPLS
+679 
-684 IVNNGVITV
+684 GVHNFGGYNYAGGS
-693 GGGGGGGSGA
+693 GGGGGGGGGRFYAGIAGVGAASVNSGGGSGGA
-703 GWGSYFGARA
+703 GNNGVAG
-713 QSGNG
+713 GNTSG
-718 GGGGWPFGAA
+718 GGGGSGGA
-728 GAAGQIAYDDSS
+728 GEVS
-740 QADFSYSDGYTCY
+740 GYT
-753 SHSGNFGY
+753 G
-761 MSTSSAAQAHGGAY
+761 AQGAGGAGG
-775 RLNQA
+775 LGGNWGQNGA
-780 DPYFGDGWASSDA
+780 NGSN
-793 GGDGGNTLITQAS
+793 GGDGDEYGFGYGGTGGTGGTAGNAV
-806 DGGGSATAFGNMP
+806 
-819 LTTSGGD
+819 
-826 GGDAGDYYLVGNSY
+826 VGNSFI
-840 VTWIAT
+840 TWIAT

>member
-30 RLPFSYVEL
+30 RQPFSYVEL
-39 DLDYC
+39 DMDFC
-44 TNMFGTSPCTATDS
+44 ANVFGTSPCTATGS

-74 NFSRAT
+74 NFNRAT

-134 SDIRIDLYVDGRTYI
+134 SDIRIDPYVDGRTYI

-170 VMRVYSGYLADDG
+170 VMRVYSGYLSSDG
-183 SFDILNF
+183 SFNIANF

-204 ANGIVKITAKDILK
+204 ASGIVKITAKDILK

-233 KINADINNSATTA
+233 KINADINNSATTV
-246 TLTPTGVGALDYP
+246 TMTPTGVGALDYP

-281 IARGKKGTS
+281 IVRGLKGT
-290 AVEHKLGDTV
+290 AATEHKSGDTV
-300 QLCKEISG
+300 QLCQEYAG
-308 ETVQNIVYDLLV
+308 QTVQNIVYDLLV

-345 LYSALI
+345 LYSALL

-369 ILLFWDEVKEKLI
+369 ILLFWDEVNEKLI

-457 NRDVRIK
+457 NRDIRIK

-470 ITETASNAATELAQK
+470 IIETAKSAARELANK
-485 YLERYAVAPIEAN
+485 YLERFAVAPVEAN
-498 FNLDAKDG
+498 FSLDAKDG

-551 RQFAFSSNAN
+551 RQFAFSNGYEPRDVYISAN
-561 PDRLVDIAVDT
+561 KFDLNLKTEHDLQYGTPPSAGDIVNIII
-572 LDLDLKAA
+572 
-580 HDEQYAPARSGDVV
+580 E
-594 TITIKSGV
+594 SGV
-602 LVTASSTSLYALTNP
+602 LVSSTSTATYALVNP
-617 STWASGVI
+617 NTWASGVI
-625 VKLVIESGAIVAGR
+625 INLIIESGAIVAGR
-639 GGDGGR
+639 GGTGGTGSIYGYGNGSNGNDGG
-645 GGKVVV
+645 VAF
-651 LDSGGSPVASP
+651 LMQSP
-662 TMTDGFDGL
+662 
-671 NGGRALLI
+671 I
-679 SYPLS
+679 S
-684 IVNNGVITV
+684 VENNGVISGGA
-693 GGGGGGGSGA
+693 GGGGGGGGGKDGFLA
-703 GWGSYFGARA
+703 GLGG
-713 QSGNG
+713 G
-718 GGGGWPFGAA
+718 GGGGWPYGSGGLGGDYGYGA
-728 GAAGQIAYDDSS
+728 
-740 QADFSYSDGYTCY
+740 
-753 SHSGNFGY
+753 SGNDGSIA
-761 MSTSSAAQAHGGAY
+761 STNGGA
-775 RLNQA
+775 
-780 DPYFGDGWASSDA
+780 GGA
-793 GGDGGNTLITQAS
+793 GGRS
-806 DGGGSATAFGNMP
+806 S
-819 LTTSGGD
+819 SGGD
-826 GGDAGDYYLVGNSY
+826 FGQGGAGGTGGDIGQNGLVGGTGAGEDFGFGGTGGDIGDAIHGNSY
-840 VTWIAT
+840 ITWVAT

>member
-30 RLPFSYVEL
+30 RQPFSYVEL
-39 DLDYC
+39 DMDFC
-44 TNMFGTSPCTATDS
+44 ANVFGTAPCTATGS

-63 FNTFATCKDTA
+63 FNTFISCLDTP
-74 NFSRAT
+74 NFNNT
-80 RTYRF
+80 VKTYRF
-85 CSTSGGKVPVGLDA
+85 CATSSGKVPVGLDA

-112 IDAGKGLGLRASCE
+112 IDAGKGLGLRAQCE

-134 SDIRIDLYVDGRTYI
+134 SDIRIDPYVDGRTYI

-170 VMRVYSGYLADDG
+170 VMRVYSGYLEDDG

-233 KINADINNSATTA
+233 KINADITNSATTA

-259 ASGYIRIGSEV
+259 SSGYIRIGSEV

-281 IARGKKGTS
+281 LVRGLKGT
-290 AVEHKLGDTV
+290 AATEHKRGDTV
-300 QLCKEISG
+300 QLCKNIAG
-308 ETVQNIVYDLLV
+308 QKVQDIVYDLLV
-320 NFCGVYSGYL
+320 NFCGVDGSYA

-351 TAPTGVS
+351 TAPVGVS

-369 ILLFWDEVKEKLI
+369 FLLFWDEVNEKII
-382 LKSVRPNSLSETV
+382 LKSVRPNSSTETV
-395 TDLTADYH
+395 TDLTANYH

-410 LKDLNDE
+410 LKDLNDD
-417 RVNEA
+417 RVNEV
-422 WIYYGL
+422 WVYYGL
-428 IDFTKNLEEEAN
+428 IDFTKNLEEESN
-440 YKLLYVAANVSD
+440 YKLLYVGANVSD

-470 ITETASNAATELAQK
+470 ITETASSAAVELAQK
-485 YLERYAVAPIEAN
+485 YLDRYALAPVEAN

-551 RQFAFSSNAN
+551 RQFAFSSNAK
-561 PDRLVDIAVDT
+561 PDRIVDIAVDT
-572 LDLDLKAA
+572 WDLDLKAA
-580 HDEQYAPARSGDVV
+580 HDDIYSLASAGDIVIV
-594 TITIKSGV
+594 TIKAGV
-602 LVTASSTSLYALTNP
+602 RVTASSTSLYALTNP
-617 STWASGVI
+617 ASWATGVI
-625 VKLVIESGAIVAGR
+625 VKLVIESGAVVAGL
-639 GGDGGR
+639 GGAGGWNDGMSYHPNGYDGGSCAR
-645 GGKVVV
+645 I
-651 LDSGGSPVASP
+651 LFPIEI
-662 TMTDGFDGL
+662 T
-671 NGGRALLI
+671 
-679 SYPLS
+679 
-684 IVNNGVITV
+684 NNGTM
-693 GGGGGGGSGA
+693 GSGGGGGSISG
-703 GWGSYFGARA
+703 GIDVLGIGLYFGGGAA
-713 QSGNG
+713 G
-718 GGGGWPFGAA
+718 GGGAPIGGVSANYPDSDYASSPDHVITTYPTNATVGGNITGGAGGESLITHGATTYHAYGGAGGNLGSAGGTGTGTYVAVGGNA
-728 GAAGQIAYDDSS
+728 GAYCI
-740 QADFSYSDGYTCY
+740 
-753 SHSGNFGY
+753 H
-761 MSTSSAAQAHGGAY
+761 
-775 RLNQA
+775 
-780 DPYFGDGWASSDA
+780 
-793 GGDGGNTLITQAS
+793 
-806 DGGGSATAFGNMP
+806 
-819 LTTSGGD
+819 
-826 GGDAGDYYLVGNSY
+826 GNSFI
-840 VTWIAT
+840 TWVAT

>member
-16 IYDNNIILSAGSSG
+16 IYDNNIILSSGSSG
-30 RLPFSYVEL
+30 RQPFSYVEL
-39 DLDYC
+39 DLDFC
-44 TNMFGTSPCTATDS
+44 ANVFSSSPCTATGS

-134 SDIRIDLYVDGRTYI
+134 SDIRIDPYVDGRTYI

-204 ANGIVKITAKDILK
+204 ANSIVKITAKDILK

-246 TLTPTGVGALDYP
+246 TLTPIGVGALDYP

-281 IARGKKGTS
+281 IVRGLKGT
-290 AVEHKLGDTV
+290 AATEHKSGDTV
-300 QLCKEISG
+300 QLCQEYAG
-308 ETVQNIVYDLLV
+308 QTVQNIVYDLLV
-320 NFCGVYSGYL
+320 NFCGIDGGYL

-428 IDFTKNLEEEAN
+428 IDFTKNLEEESN
-440 YKLLYVAANVSD
+440 YKLLYVGANVSD

-470 ITETASNAATELAQK
+470 ITETASSAARELSKK

-551 RQFAFSSNAN
+551 RQFAFSNGYEPRDVYISAN
-561 PDRLVDIAVDT
+561 KFDLNLKTEHDLQYGTPPSAGDIVNIII
-572 LDLDLKAA
+572 
-580 HDEQYAPARSGDVV
+580 E
-594 TITIKSGV
+594 SGV
-602 LVTASSTSLYALTNP
+602 LVSSTSTATYALVNP
-617 STWASGVI
+617 NTWASGVI
-625 VKLVIESGAIVAGR
+625 INLIIESGAIVAGR
-639 GGDGGR
+639 GGTGGTGSIYGSGNGSNGNA
-645 GGKVVV
+645 GGVAF
-651 LDSGGSPVASP
+651 LMQSP
-662 TMTDGFDGL
+662 
-671 NGGRALLI
+671 I
-679 SYPLS
+679 S
-684 IVNNGVITV
+684 VENNGVISGGA
-693 GGGGGGGSGA
+693 GGGGGGGGGKDGFLA
-703 GWGSYFGARA
+703 GLGG
-713 QSGNG
+713 G
-718 GGGGWPFGAA
+718 GGGGWPYG
-728 GAAGQIAYDDSS
+728 
-740 QADFSYSDGYTCY
+740 
-753 SHSGNFGY
+753 SGGL
-761 MSTSSAAQAHGGAY
+761 GGAY
-775 RLNQA
+775 GYGASGN
-780 DPYFGDGWASSDA
+780 DGSIASTNGGA
-793 GGDGGNTLITQAS
+793 GGAGGRS
-806 DGGGSATAFGNMP
+806 S
-819 LTTSGGD
+819 SGGD
-826 GGDAGDYYLVGNSY
+826 FGQGGAGGTGGDIGQIGLVGGTGAGEDFGFGGTGGALGDAIHGNSY
-840 VTWIAT
+840 ITWVAT